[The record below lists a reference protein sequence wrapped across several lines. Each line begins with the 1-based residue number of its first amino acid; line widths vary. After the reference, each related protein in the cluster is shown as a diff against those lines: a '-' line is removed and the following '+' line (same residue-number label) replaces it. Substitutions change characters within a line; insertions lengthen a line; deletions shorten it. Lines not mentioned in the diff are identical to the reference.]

1 MRSEMHG
8 CCHPPA
14 SLMASDQM
22 DGHCLPVIPSRMEE
36 MEMEIRDGNLPLVNA
51 VELGVGLG
59 SPLISATFWSV
70 VWIERGEIH
79 VSQNHLPKKISC
91 MTSTK
96 CWRFLKIY
104 YAVRAQIWAGSQIST
119 QLPFFANIVQ

>member
-1 MRSEMHG
+1 MG
-8 CCHPPA
+8 IA
-14 SLMASDQM
+14 
-22 DGHCLPVIPSRMEE
+22 LPVIPSRMEE

-51 VELGVGLG
+51 VELGLG
-59 SPLISATFWSV
+59 SPLLYSLQRSRR
-70 VWIERGEIH
+70 IERGEIH

-119 QLPFFANIVQ
+119 QLPFFANIAQRRQIRMVRDKGRQDHAAVA